1 MNKNPVTFTISLVQL
16 GFAIGVQILVVAL
29 AIGGLF
35 SRVEAME
42 AAVQPIQRGDFA
54 RLDERVQHIQGD
66 IAWIRAQL
74 EKERER

>member
-1 MNKNPVTFTISLVQL
+1 MNKNPVTFTISLLQL
-16 GFAIGVQILVVAL
+16 CFAVGVQVMIVAV
-29 AIGGLF
+29 AFGSLF

-42 AAVQPIQRGDFA
+42 AVVAPLSRGDIV
-54 RLDERVQHIQGD
+54 RLDERVQHMQGD